1 MCCQGVRVQI
11 VALSSLWYQIF
22 VWAGIFSAMMYRIT
36 PGDKFEFTV
45 ELTIVCRILSGI
57 KTSTPMV
64 LVVMHSGITREGVNG
79 IAHP

>member
-36 PGDKFEFTV
+36 PGDKFELTA

-57 KTSTPMV
+57 KTD